1 MFSTQLCQSLNNIGM
16 VPNKS
21 LTLEFPDINPSFYSH
36 FIRGYFDGDG
46 CVTHNIPNKTR
57 LVTITSTENF
67 CLKLQHI
74 VQEILGITGTI
85 VDASNHNGITKVYTI
100 GSIPNIKKFLDFLYA
115 DAELFLERKYQ
126 RYLEYC
132 N

>member
-1 MFSTQLCQSLNNIGM
+1 M
-16 VPNKS
+16 
-21 LTLEFPDINPSFYSH
+21 
-36 FIRGYFDGDG
+36 
-46 CVTHNIPNKTR
+46 
-57 LVTITSTENF
+57 
-67 CLKLQHI
+67 
-74 VQEILGITGTI
+74 QEILGITGTI